1 MKIVVIC
8 LIFSIVSI
16 DSCNSICCQLH
27 AIQEITTKENTWN
40 TLLGFA
46 GGATDQF
53 SANLMPFAGAEKVIF
68 FREDEKYFRELL

>member
-1 MKIVVIC
+1 MLQIRKRAK
-8 LIFSIVSI
+8 S
-16 DSCNSICCQLH
+16 
-27 AIQEITTKENTWN
+27 
-40 TLLGFA
+40 